1 MKKLLTLL
9 AIPLL
14 TSCALIGSVM
24 NPPNFDNV
32 EYSKIVNIRM
42 LTEETKECNIT
53 GGQVLISELLQQK
66 ISWLAAY
73 AEFRPNNKQT
83 QIMLRTFKL
92 EADGFVEH
100 SAIAPNPVY
109 CQLKLENM
117 HNQSI
122 IIQRAFGIKRS

>member
-1 MKKLLTLL
+1 MKKLL
-9 AIPLL
+9 II
-14 TSCALIGSVM
+14 ALILLLPACAIL
-24 NPPNFDNV
+24 NPPKFDNA

-42 LTEETKECNIT
+42 LTEDGVKQCKTVD
-53 GGQVLISELLQQK
+53 GQILLSGLLQTK

-92 EADGFVEH
+92 EADGFVARATDGNE
-100 SAIAPNPVY
+100 VY

-122 IIQRAFGIKRS
+122 IIQRAFGTKRN

>member
-1 MKKLLTLL
+1 MKKLL
-9 AIPLL
+9 II
-14 TSCALIGSVM
+14 ALILLLPACAIL
-24 NPPNFDNV
+24 NPPKFDNA

-42 LTEETKECNIT
+42 LTEDGVKQCKTVD
-53 GGQVLISELLQQK
+53 GQILLSGLLQTK

-83 QIMLRTFKL
+83 QTMLRTFKL
-92 EADGFVEH
+92 EADGFVARATDGNE
-100 SAIAPNPVY
+100 VY

-122 IIQRAFGIKRS
+122 IIQRAFGTKRN

>member
-1 MKKLLTLL
+1 MKKLLIL
-9 AIPLL
+9 
-14 TSCALIGSVM
+14 ALILLLPACAIL
-24 NPPNFDNV
+24 NPPKFDNA

-42 LTEETKECNIT
+42 LTEEVRECKT
-53 GGQVLISELLQQK
+53 VEGQVLISGLLQNK

-83 QIMLRTFKL
+83 QLMLKTFKL

-100 SAIAPNPVY
+100 APNGNKVY

-122 IIQRAFGIKRS
+122 IIQRAFGTKRS